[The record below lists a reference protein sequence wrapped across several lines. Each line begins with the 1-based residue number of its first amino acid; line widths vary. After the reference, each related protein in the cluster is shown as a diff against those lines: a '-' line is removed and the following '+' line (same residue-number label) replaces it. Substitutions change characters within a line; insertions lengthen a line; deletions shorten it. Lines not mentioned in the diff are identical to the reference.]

1 MGLQSYRPERRP
13 LDVVARGGVYRF
25 GGGNG
30 SRVGSGWIFA
40 RMAFKVWTR
49 GNSG

>member
-1 MGLQSYRPERRP
+1 LA
-13 LDVVARGGVYRF
+13 VVARGGAYRF

-49 GNSG
+49 GDSG